1 MDNIIARNIHWI
13 PSISEVILISIM
25 TFLILLVLILM
36 NNNNVERIVKKYARK
51 N

>member
-1 MDNIIARNIHWI
+1 MDNIIAWI

-25 TFLILLVLILM
+25 AFLIILVLILM
-36 NNNNVERIVKKYARK
+36 NNNNIERIVKKYARK